1 MRCRYTSWLVIFTL
15 SIFANR
21 GTANQYNYVD
31 LWRAQAQAGIPSPF
45 ATVDHFWSM
54 VKDGMLP
61 MLGPVATDVTDEF
74 GNVTSFSFASS
85 EGDYGLAYKSPP
97 NSGNETIHRLAMNGN
112 AVVDGIWIRQ
122 LRISTVNCSKFG
134 TLSQVRTCCHHEYN
148 IILLLCLFFVAAIDA
163 LFLCLGL

>member
-45 ATVDHFWSM
+45 ATVDHFWTM

-61 MLGPVATDVTDEF
+61 MLGPAATDVTDEF

-97 NSGNETIHRLAMNGN
+97 NSENETIYRLALNGN

-134 TLSQVRTCCHHEYN
+134 TLSQVH
-148 IILLLCLFFVAAIDA
+148 LLPS
-163 LFLCLGL
+163 